1 MTNILRYYIVSIF
14 YIVSLSG
21 QSLNVGDIC
30 PDVTLPICINGTG
43 NFELYEEALGELNG
57 GEYKVVWFPIFASW

>member
-1 MTNILRYYIVSIF
+1 MTKNIKHYIVSIIILTGLF
-14 YIVSLSG
+14 G
-21 QSLNVGDIC
+21 QSLNIGDTC

-57 GEYKVVWFPIFASW
+57 GDYKVVWFPIFASW